1 MMLHGVL
8 RITSRFE
15 RASGIQHSQAPFL
28 RMPTQKIGVVSFMEQ
43 NELTIPPVFAFLP
56 PERVHRMD
64 LPVGTFVFRQDE
76 GCGRIGFV
84 VSGSIRVFKEH
95 DTGKSITLYRIGAGD
110 TCILS
115 MSCALSNPIH
125 QASAVVEEDATV
137 LTISTEDFR
146 ELMNTSNEARDY
158 VFSMFA
164 TRLTDVMILIEEI
177 VFRRMDE
184 RLAGILIDHAARHHS
199 SVVHATHEKLA
210 EEAGTA
216 REVVTRILRDFAA
229 RGWVELQRGSI
240 TITDRKG
247 LLSRT

>member
-1 MMLHGVL
+1 MSHANKTRHS
-8 RITSRFE
+8 RIDYM
-15 RASGIQHSQAPFL
+15 
-28 RMPTQKIGVVSFMEQ
+28 RMPTEEIDVVSPMEQ
-43 NELTIPPVFAFLP
+43 NELRIPDMFTFLP
-56 PERVHRMD
+56 PDRVHRMD
-64 LPVGTFVFRQDE
+64 MPVGTFVFRENE
-76 GCGRIGFV
+76 GCGRIGFI

-95 DTGKSITLYRIGAGD
+95 DSGKSITLYRIGPGD

-125 QASAVVEEDATV
+125 QASAIVEEDATV

-146 ELMNTSNEARDY
+146 SLMDSSNEARDY

-164 TRLTDVMILIEEI
+164 TRLTDVMILLEEI

-184 RLAGILIDHAARHHS
+184 RLAGILIDHAARHHTLTIN
-199 SVVHATHEKLA
+199 ATHEKLA

>member
-1 MMLHGVL
+1 M
-8 RITSRFE
+8 
-15 RASGIQHSQAPFL
+15 
-28 RMPTQKIGVVSFMEQ
+28 RMPTEEIDVVSPMEQ
-43 NELTIPPVFAFLP
+43 NELRIPDMFTFLP
-56 PERVHRMD
+56 PDRVHRMD
-64 LPVGTFVFRQDE
+64 MPVGTFVFRENE
-76 GCGRIGFV
+76 GCGRIGFI

-95 DTGKSITLYRIGAGD
+95 DSGKSITLYRIGPGD

-125 QASAVVEEDATV
+125 QASAIVEEDATV
-137 LTISTEDFR
+137 LTISTDDFR
-146 ELMNTSNEARDY
+146 SLMDSSNEARDY

-164 TRLTDVMILIEEI
+164 TRLTDVMILLEEI

-184 RLAGILIDHAARHHS
+184 RLAGILIDHAARHHTLTIN
-199 SVVHATHEKLA
+199 ATHEKLA

>member
-1 MMLHGVL
+1 MSHANKTRHS
-8 RITSRFE
+8 RIDYM
-15 RASGIQHSQAPFL
+15 
-28 RMPTQKIGVVSFMEQ
+28 RMPTEEIDVVSPMEQ
-43 NELTIPPVFAFLP
+43 NELRIPDMFTFLP
-56 PERVHRMD
+56 PDRVHRMD
-64 LPVGTFVFRQDE
+64 MPVGTFVFRENE
-76 GCGRIGFV
+76 GCGRIGFI

-95 DTGKSITLYRIGAGD
+95 DSGKSITLYRIGPGD

-125 QASAVVEEDATV
+125 QASAIVEEDATV

-146 ELMNTSNEARDY
+146 SLMDSSNEARDY

-184 RLAGILIDHAARHHS
+184 RLAGILIDHAARHHTLTIN
-199 SVVHATHEKLA
+199 ATHEKLA

>member
-1 MMLHGVL
+1 
-8 RITSRFE
+8 
-15 RASGIQHSQAPFL
+15 
-28 RMPTQKIGVVSFMEQ
+28 MPTGKFGVVSLMEQ
-43 NELTIPPVFAFLP
+43 NELSIPDVFAFLP
-56 PERVHRMD
+56 SDRVHRMD
-64 LPVGTFVFRQDE
+64 LSVGTYVFRENE

-84 VSGSIRVFKEH
+84 LSGSIRVFKEH

-125 QASAVVEEDATV
+125 QASAIVEEEATV

-146 ELMNTSNEARDY
+146 ALMDTSNEARDY

-184 RLAGILIDHAARHHS
+184 RLAGILIDHAARHHTS
-199 SVVHATHEKLA
+199 TINATHEKLA

-216 REVVTRILRDFAA
+216 REVITRILRDFAA

>member
-1 MMLHGVL
+1 MSHANKTRHS
-8 RITSRFE
+8 RIDYM
-15 RASGIQHSQAPFL
+15 
-28 RMPTQKIGVVSFMEQ
+28 RMPTEEIDVVSPMEQ
-43 NELTIPPVFAFLP
+43 NELRIPDMFTFLP
-56 PERVHRMD
+56 PDRVHRMD
-64 LPVGTFVFRQDE
+64 MPAGTYVFRENE
-76 GCGRIGFV
+76 GCGRIGFI

-95 DTGKSITLYRIGAGD
+95 DSGKSITLYRIGPGD

-125 QASAVVEEDATV
+125 QASAIVEEDATV

-146 ELMNTSNEARDY
+146 GLMDSSNEARDY

-164 TRLTDVMILIEEI
+164 TRLTDVMILLEEI

-184 RLAGILIDHAARHHS
+184 RLAGILIDHAARHHTLTIN
-199 SVVHATHEKLA
+199 ATHEKLA

>member
-1 MMLHGVL
+1 M
-8 RITSRFE
+8 
-15 RASGIQHSQAPFL
+15 
-28 RMPTQKIGVVSFMEQ
+28 RMPTEEIDVVSPMEQ
-43 NELTIPPVFAFLP
+43 NELRIPDMFTFLP
-56 PERVHRMD
+56 PDRVHRMD
-64 LPVGTFVFRQDE
+64 MPVGTFVFRENE
-76 GCGRIGFV
+76 GCGRIGFI

-95 DTGKSITLYRIGAGD
+95 DSGKSITLYRIGPGD

-125 QASAVVEEDATV
+125 QASAIVEEDATV

-146 ELMNTSNEARDY
+146 SLMDSSNEARDY

-164 TRLTDVMILIEEI
+164 TRLTDVMILLEEI

-184 RLAGILIDHAARHHS
+184 RLAGILIDHAARHHTLTIN
-199 SVVHATHEKLA
+199 ATHEKLA

>member
-1 MMLHGVL
+1 M
-8 RITSRFE
+8 
-15 RASGIQHSQAPFL
+15 
-28 RMPTQKIGVVSFMEQ
+28 RMPTEEIDVVSPMEQ
-43 NELTIPPVFAFLP
+43 NELRIPDMFTFLP
-56 PERVHRMD
+56 PDRVHRMD
-64 LPVGTFVFRQDE
+64 MPVGTFVFRENE
-76 GCGRIGFV
+76 GCGRIGFI

-95 DTGKSITLYRIGAGD
+95 DSGKSITLYRIGPGD

-125 QASAVVEEDATV
+125 QASAIVEEDATV

-146 ELMNTSNEARDY
+146 SLMDSSNEARDY

-184 RLAGILIDHAARHHS
+184 RLAGILIDHAARHHTLTIN
-199 SVVHATHEKLA
+199 ATHEKLA

>member
-1 MMLHGVL
+1 MSHANKTRHS
-8 RITSRFE
+8 RIVS
-15 RASGIQHSQAPFL
+15 L
-28 RMPTQKIGVVSFMEQ
+28 RMPTEEIDVDSLMEQ
-43 NELTIPPVFAFLP
+43 NQLSIPDMFTFLP
-56 PERVHRMD
+56 SDRVHRMD
-64 LPVGTFVFRQDE
+64 IPEGTYVFRENE
-76 GCGRIGFV
+76 GCGRIGFI

-95 DTGKSITLYRIGAGD
+95 DSGKSITLYRIGPGD
-110 TCILS
+110 TCVLS

-125 QASAVVEEDATV
+125 QASAVVEEEATV

-146 ELMNTSNEARDY
+146 GLMDSSNEARDY

-164 TRLTDVMILIEEI
+164 TRLTDVMILLEEI

-184 RLAGILIDHAARHHS
+184 RLAGILIDNAARHHTNT
-199 SVVHATHEKLA
+199 VQATHEKLA

>member
-1 MMLHGVL
+1 MHRSSRHG
-8 RITSRFE
+8 F
-15 RASGIQHSQAPFL
+15 
-28 RMPTQKIGVVSFMEQ
+28 RMPTLFFHVVSLMEQ
-43 NELTIPPVFAFLP
+43 TDFTLPDVFAFLP
-56 PERVHRMD
+56 PDQVHRMD
-64 LPVGTFVFRQDE
+64 LAVGTFVFRENE

-84 VSGSIRVFKEH
+84 LSGSIRVFKEH
-95 DTGKSITLYRIGAGD
+95 DAGKSITLYRLSEGD

-125 QASAVVEEDATV
+125 QASAVVEEQATV
-137 LTISTEDFR
+137 VTISTDDFR
-146 ELMNTSNEARDY
+146 NLMNTSNEARDY

-164 TRLTDVMILIEEI
+164 SRLTDVMILIEEI

-199 SVVHATHEKLA
+199 PIINATHEKLA

-216 REVVTRILRDFAA
+216 REVVTRILRDFVA
-229 RGWVELQRGSI
+229 RGWVELHRGSI
-240 TITDRKG
+240 TIIDRKG